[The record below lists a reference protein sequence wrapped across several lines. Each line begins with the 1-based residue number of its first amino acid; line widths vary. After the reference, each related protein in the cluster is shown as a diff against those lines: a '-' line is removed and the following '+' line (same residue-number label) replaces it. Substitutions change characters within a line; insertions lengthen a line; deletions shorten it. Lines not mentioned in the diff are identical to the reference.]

1 MTSRVST
8 DKVAVA
14 RRRLECPFNDRDNRV
29 DCALATNMI
38 SVGLDFPRLGL
49 MLVLSAASV
58 WEIVIKHAI
67 GKPPLPEPPAIY
79 VPERMRV
86 SRVRELPITHAHALA
101 IGADGN
107 RSIAHERDQPTV
119 VRKLVRGRVVR
130 DHGRIR
136 SLADL

>member
-1 MTSRVST
+1 MRWAGWRT
-8 DKVAVA
+8 DGDAWIEA
-14 RRRLECPFNDRDNRV
+14 RRQEVAAGPGQGDRRNT
-29 DCALATNMI
+29 AEQLLHYAGI
-38 SVGLDFPRLGL
+38 
-49 MLVLSAASV
+49 AA
-58 WEIVIKHAI
+58 
-67 GKPPLPEPPAIY
+67 
-79 VPERMRV
+79 ERI